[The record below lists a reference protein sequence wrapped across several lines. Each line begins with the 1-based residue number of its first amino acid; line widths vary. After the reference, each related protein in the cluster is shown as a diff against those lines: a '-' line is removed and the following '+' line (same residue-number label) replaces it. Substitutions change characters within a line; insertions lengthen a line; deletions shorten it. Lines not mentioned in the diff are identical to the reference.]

1 LIYLI
6 KKILLTVGGLSIGA
20 GLASG
25 AFYVSSKTSTFKL
38 IIPKFKDVS
47 VATETTKFWGDM
59 PIDQTMSSFS
69 FVAPELKSKKDFY
82 FELSKDNSNLKNGRG
97 GGFYFGG
104 NNDLGIRNLNSFNL
118 PSLRSNIEGIINKR
132 DYSDSVSNIKNRIEA
147 IIDGIPVGAPV
158 IGRLTS
164 HYGRRLSPFGR
175 NSDFHTG
182 IDIATDFNSPVV
194 ASANGVIL
202 FAGYK
207 GSYGRTVLIR
217 HNNGIETLY
226 AHLSRIEV
234 KAGEKVIRG
243 KRIGLLGSSGK
254 STGPHLHYEVRH
266 NGQPINPKGYIELAK
281 LIRSIN

>member
-1 LIYLI
+1 MIYII
-6 KKILLTVGGLSIGA
+6 KKILLTIGGLSIGA
-20 GLASG
+20 GLATG
-25 AFYVSSKTSTFKL
+25 AFYVSSKSSAFKL
-38 IIPKFKDVS
+38 ITPKFNDVS
-47 VATETTKFWGDM
+47 LAAETTKFWGDM

-97 GGFYFGG
+97 GGFYFGSS
-104 NNDLGIRNLNSFNL
+104 NDLPIGNLNSFNL
-118 PSLRSNIEGIINKR
+118 PSLRSNLEGIINKR

-194 ASANGVIL
+194 ASANGEIL

-234 KAGEKVIRG
+234 KAGEKVNRG